1 MNGNAT
7 KIDTRLVWPFDDQ
20 EDHCEDLSYGTGN
33 WRLATYAELFS
44 LADYSRPQPPYLNFT
59 DEITGGI
66 YWMNRIS
73 DPLSGFN
80 EPRRKWKLVLSE
92 MRVDLRTKFYRK
104 LRHGRSILRAGN
116 PLAKKRFRMKKHN
129 LGKSRLQVA
138 PIAYGFW
145 RFGGTDVKTART
157 KVETALEMGINLMD
171 HADIYGVDGGGQFGD
186 AELLFGKVLQEAP
199 HLRDQMVL
207 ATKGG
212 IVLGVPYD
220 SSGDYIE
227 QAVNNSL
234 KRLGVD
240 VIDLWQIHRPDF
252 LGHPEEI
259 AATLTKLAQTGRGK
273 IKEVGVSNYTASQ
286 FRAPQAH
293 LSFPIASHQPE
304 FLLLGART
312 ATRWNI

>member
-1 MNGNAT
+1 
-7 KIDTRLVWPFDDQ
+7 
-20 EDHCEDLSYGTGN
+20 
-33 WRLATYAELFS
+33 
-44 LADYSRPQPPYLNFT
+44 
-59 DEITGGI
+59 
-66 YWMNRIS
+66 
-73 DPLSGFN
+73 
-80 EPRRKWKLVLSE
+80 
-92 MRVDLRTKFYRK
+92 
-104 LRHGRSILRAGN
+104 
-116 PLAKKRFRMKKHN
+116 MKKLN
-129 LGKSRLQVA
+129 LGKSRLQIS

-220 SSGDYIE
+220 SSGTYLE
-227 QAVNNSL
+227 QAVDNSL

-259 AATLTKLAQTGRGK
+259 AATLTKLRNRGK
-273 IKEVGVSNYTASQ
+273 IKEVGVSNYTPSQ
-286 FRAPQAH
+286 FRALQAH

-304 FLLLGART
+304 FSCWAHEPLRDGILDQCLELSVTPLAWSPLGGGRLAQTAGDLTVGPDNNRLTNLLNVLDQIADEQGKTRTQVALAWVLRHPAKPIPILGTQRPERIQEGVGALDVTLSRPQ
-312 ATRWNI
+312 WNAILVAAQGEPLP